1 MFSPGDGSSQERA
14 MHTKTQR
21 LMLRGTVIVGFALA
35 VSAVGGW
42 VRRAT
47 ADDAS
52 LPATTVPTADVRGM
66 EQTLDQVQGELTVAR
81 LQLER
86 ATAIIGFSGKY
97 GIPADLASTVY
108 DMASSEGVDPVLAF
122 RLVRVESGFDPR
134 AKSRAGAI
142 GLAQVLPSTARLY
155 EPGLSVEQ
163 LYEPATNLRLGF
175 RYLHDLMAR
184 YGTLNHALVAYNRGP
199 GKLQDLLDAGREPRS
214 AYARK
219 VAGGYRRP
227 GK

>member
-1 MFSPGDGSSQERA
+1 MR
-14 MHTKTQR
+14 TKTQR
-21 LMLRGTVIVGFALA
+21 LMLRGAVIVGFALV

-47 ADDAS
+47 ADDDAA
-52 LPATTVPTADVRGM
+52 LPLATVPAADVRGM

-86 ATAIIGFSGKY
+86 ATAIIGFSGTY
-97 GIPADLASTVY
+97 GIPADLAGTIY

-199 GKLQDLLDAGREPRS
+199 GKLQDLLNAGKEPKS
-214 AYARK
+214 AYARR
-219 VAGGYRRP
+219 VAGGYKRR

>member
-1 MFSPGDGSSQERA
+1 MR
-14 MHTKTQR
+14 TKTQR

-52 LPATTVPTADVRGM
+52 LPASTVPAADVRGM

-108 DMASSEGVDPVLAF
+108 DMSSSEGVDPDLGF

-142 GLAQVLPSTARLY
+142 GLSQVLPSTARLY

-199 GKLQDLLDAGREPRS
+199 GKLQDLLDAGKEPKS
-214 AYARK
+214 AYARR

>member
-1 MFSPGDGSSQERA
+1 MR
-14 MHTKTQR
+14 TTTQR
-21 LMLRGTVIVGFALA
+21 LMLRGTVIVIFALA

-47 ADDAS
+47 ADDAA
-52 LPATTVPTADVRGM
+52 LPAATVPAADVRGM
-66 EQTLDQVQGELTVAR
+66 EQTLDQVQGELTVAK

-86 ATAIIGFSGKY
+86 ATAIIGFSSKY
-97 GIPADLASTVY
+97 GIPADLASSVY
-108 DMASSEGVDPVLAF
+108 DMSSSEGVDPVLAF

-199 GKLQDLLDAGREPRS
+199 GKLQNLLDAGKEPKS
-214 AYARK
+214 AYARR
-219 VAGGYRRP
+219 VAGGYKRS

>member
-1 MFSPGDGSSQERA
+1 MR
-14 MHTKTQR
+14 TKTQR
-21 LMLRGTVIVGFALA
+21 LMLRGTVIVICALL

-47 ADDAS
+47 ADDAAPP
-52 LPATTVPTADVRGM
+52 PATVPAADVRGL

-86 ATAIIGFSGKY
+86 ASAIIGFSAKY

-108 DMASSEGVDPVLAF
+108 DLAGSEGVDPGLAF

-142 GLAQVLPSTARLY
+142 GLTQVLPSTARLY

-199 GKLQDLLDAGREPRS
+199 GKLQELLDAGIDPKT
-214 AYARK
+214 AYSRRVAAGYKRK
-219 VAGGYRRP
+219 
-227 GK
+227 

>member
-1 MFSPGDGSSQERA
+1 MR
-14 MHTKTQR
+14 TTTQR

-47 ADDAS
+47 ADDAT
-52 LPATTVPTADVRGM
+52 LPEATVPAADVRGM
-66 EQTLDQVQGELTVAR
+66 EQTLDQVQGELTVAK

-86 ATAIIGFSGKY
+86 ATAIIGFSSKY
-97 GIPADLASTVY
+97 GIPEDLASNIY
-108 DMASSEGVDPVLAF
+108 DMSSSEGVDPVLAF

-142 GLAQVLPSTARLY
+142 GLTQVLPSTARLY

-184 YGTLNHALVAYNRGP
+184 YGTLNHALVAYNSGP
-199 GKLQDLLDAGREPRS
+199 GKLQDLLDAGHEPHS
-214 AYARK
+214 AYAHR
-219 VAGGYRRP
+219 VAGGYKAP
-227 GK
+227 KSGK

>member
-1 MFSPGDGSSQERA
+1 MR
-14 MHTKTQR
+14 TKTQR

-35 VSAVGGW
+35 VSAIGGW

-47 ADDAS
+47 ADDAT
-52 LPATTVPTADVRGM
+52 LPAATVPAADVRTM

-81 LQLER
+81 LQLQR
-86 ATAIIGFSGKY
+86 ATAIIGFSGQY
-97 GIPADLASTVY
+97 AIPADLAGTIY

-122 RLVRVESGFDPR
+122 RLVRVESEFDPR

-199 GKLQDLLDAGREPRS
+199 GKLQNLLDAGKEPKS
-214 AYARK
+214 AYARR
-219 VAGGYRRP
+219 VAGGYKRS

>member
-1 MFSPGDGSSQERA
+1 MR
-14 MHTKTQR
+14 TTTQR

-47 ADDAS
+47 ADDAT
-52 LPATTVPTADVRGM
+52 LPEATVPAADVRGM
-66 EQTLDQVQGELTVAR
+66 EQTLDQVQGELTVAK

-97 GIPADLASTVY
+97 GIPADLASSIY
-108 DMASSEGVDPVLAF
+108 DMSSSEGVDPVLAF

-142 GLAQVLPSTARLY
+142 GLTQVLPSTARLY

-184 YGTLNHALVAYNRGP
+184 YGTLNHALVAYNSGP
-199 GKLQDLLDAGREPRS
+199 GKLQDLLDAGREPKS
-214 AYARK
+214 AYAHR
-219 VAGGYRRP
+219 VAGGYKAP
-227 GK
+227 KNGK

>member
-1 MFSPGDGSSQERA
+1 MR
-14 MHTKTQR
+14 TTTQR
-21 LMLRGTVIVGFALA
+21 LMLRGTVIVIFALA

-47 ADDAS
+47 ADDAT
-52 LPATTVPTADVRGM
+52 LPVATVPAADVRGM
-66 EQTLDQVQGELTVAR
+66 EQTLDEVQGELTVAR

-86 ATAIIGFSGKY
+86 ATAIIGFSAKY
-97 GIPADLASTVY
+97 GIPADLAGTIY
-108 DMASSEGVDPVLAF
+108 DMSSSEGVDPVLAF
-122 RLVRVESGFDPR
+122 RLVNVESGFDPR

-142 GLAQVLPSTARLY
+142 GLTQVLPSTARLY

-163 LYEPATNLRLGF
+163 LYEPATNSRIGF
-175 RYLHDLMAR
+175 RYLHDLIAR

-199 GKLQDLLDAGREPRS
+199 GKLQDLLDAGKEPKS
-214 AYARK
+214 AYARR
-219 VAGGYRRP
+219 VAGGYRAPRS

>member
-1 MFSPGDGSSQERA
+1 MR
-14 MHTKTQR
+14 TTTQR

-47 ADDAS
+47 ADNVT
-52 LPATTVPTADVRGM
+52 LPEATVPAADVRGM
-66 EQTLDQVQGELTVAR
+66 EQTLDQVQGELTVAK

-86 ATAIIGFSGKY
+86 ATAIIGFSSKY
-97 GIPADLASTVY
+97 GIPADLASNIY
-108 DMASSEGVDPVLAF
+108 DMSSSEGVDPVLAF

-142 GLAQVLPSTARLY
+142 GLTQVLPSTARLY

-184 YGTLNHALVAYNRGP
+184 YGTLNHALVAYNSGP
-199 GKLQDLLDAGREPRS
+199 GK
-214 AYARK
+214 
-219 VAGGYRRP
+219 
-227 GK
+227 

>member
-1 MFSPGDGSSQERA
+1 MR
-14 MHTKTQR
+14 TKTQR
-21 LMLRGTVIVGFALA
+21 LMLRGTVIVGVALA

-52 LPATTVPTADVRGM
+52 LPATTVSAADVRGM

-108 DMASSEGVDPVLAF
+108 DMSSSEGVDPVLAF

-199 GKLQDLLDAGREPRS
+199 GKLQDLLDAGKEPKS
-214 AYARK
+214 AYARR

>member
-1 MFSPGDGSSQERA
+1 

-47 ADDAS
+47 ADDAA
-52 LPATTVPTADVRGM
+52 LPAATVPAADVRGM

-97 GIPADLASTVY
+97 GIPADLTSTVY

-199 GKLQDLLDAGREPRS
+199 GKLQDLLDAGKEPKS
-214 AYARK
+214 AYARR

>member
-1 MFSPGDGSSQERA
+1 MR
-14 MHTKTQR
+14 TTTQR

-42 VRRAT
+42 VHRAT
-47 ADDAS
+47 ADDAT
-52 LPATTVPTADVRGM
+52 LPEATVPAADVRGM
-66 EQTLDQVQGELTVAR
+66 EQTLDQVQGELTVAK

-97 GIPADLASTVY
+97 GIPADLASNIY
-108 DMASSEGVDPVLAF
+108 DMSSSEGVDPVLAF

-142 GLAQVLPSTARLY
+142 GLTQVLPSTARLY
-155 EPGLSVEQ
+155 EPGLSLEQ

-184 YGTLNHALVAYNRGP
+184 YGTLNHALVAYNSGP
-199 GKLQDLLDAGREPRS
+199 GKLQDLLDAGHEPQS
-214 AYARK
+214 AYAHR
-219 VAGGYRRP
+219 VAGGYKAP
-227 GK
+227 KNGK

>member
-1 MFSPGDGSSQERA
+1 MR
-14 MHTKTQR
+14 TKTQR
-21 LMLRGTVIVGFALA
+21 LMLRGLLILVVALL

-47 ADDAS
+47 ADDAPPPS
-52 LPATTVPTADVRGM
+52 ATVPAADVRGL
-66 EQTLDQVQGELTVAR
+66 EQTLDAVQGELTVAR

-86 ATAIIGFSGKY
+86 ASAIIGFSGKY

-108 DMASSEGVDPVLAF
+108 DLAGSEGVDPGLAF

-142 GLAQVLPSTARLY
+142 GLTQVLPSTARLY

-199 GKLQDLLDAGREPRS
+199 GRLQELLDAGIDPKT
-214 AYARK
+214 AYSRRVAAGYKRK
-219 VAGGYRRP
+219 
-227 GK
+227 